1 MRENKSREG
10 NYPVV
15 PTERILRNFRQLSHH
30 NDSISQMA
38 SWLSFYRS
46 SGEQLCSLFG
56 EAFVDKSLRE
66 EERLAIF
73 YVFHEMV
80 TRAITVDDESKKFF
94 LIGYEQFLLTAAPIV
109 SRLTFEQRSP
119 YLQVVRLWQAHQ
131 RFPQNVCERLR
142 LLFNSQSGAGVPVV
156 SFILNLPIIL
166 GNQDSLKNPSILDK
180 RDKKFTLDVIKSLN
194 RIKEGYELAVKAG
207 CNKATSDDAN
217 LDSGNPGENGD
228 SDDLNSEMQ
237 VTSESQ
243 PLSPAQEA
251 EQTFKER
258 IDLYKESLDKIT
270 DASILLSQC
279 LQDELKSFNEIK
291 RLLEEISDKS
301 REE

>member
-1 MRENKSREG
+1 MRDNKGREE
-10 NYPVV
+10 NYPMV
-15 PTERILRNFRQLSHH
+15 PTDRILRNFKQLSHH

-80 TRAITVDDESKKFF
+80 TRAITNDDESRNFF
-94 LIGYEQFLLTAAPIV
+94 LIGYEQFLLTAAPII

-119 YLQVVRLWQAHQ
+119 YLQVVRLWQSHQ

-142 LLFNSQSGAGVPVV
+142 LLFNSQSGNQE
-156 SFILNLPIIL
+156 NLR
-166 GNQDSLKNPSILDK
+166 NPSLLDK

-194 RIKEGYELAVKAG
+194 RIKEGYELAVNAG
-207 CNKATSDDAN
+207 SISKKLASNSSSNINDVTNSNSGLTGGSSPTESQEPIISEDDA
-217 LDSGNPGENGD
+217 ENMIRQ
-228 SDDLNSEMQ
+228 S
-237 VTSESQ
+237 
-243 PLSPAQEA
+243 
-251 EQTFKER
+251 
-258 IDLYKESLDKIT
+258 IDQYKESLDKIT

-279 LQDELKSFNEIK
+279 LQDELKSFNDIK
-291 RLLEEISDKS
+291 RILEDISAEDK
-301 REE
+301 E

>member
-1 MRENKSREG
+1 MRESKSREG

-80 TRAITVDDESKKFF
+80 TRSITVDDESKKFF

-142 LLFNSQSGAGVPVV
+142 LLFNSQSG
-156 SFILNLPIIL
+156 
-166 GNQDSLKNPSILDK
+166 NQDSLKNPSILDK

-207 CNKATSDDAN
+207 CNKATSEDAN
-217 LDSGNPGENGD
+217 LDSWSLGENGD
-228 SDDLNSEMQ
+228 NDDLNSEVQ
-237 VTSESQ
+237 VTSESK

-258 IDLYKESLDKIT
+258 IELYKESLDKIT

-291 RLLEEISDKS
+291 RLLGEISDKN

>member
-1 MRENKSREG
+1 MKENKTREES
-10 NYPVV
+10 YPVV
-15 PTERILRNFRQLSHH
+15 PTDRILRNFKQLSHH

-80 TRAITVDDESKKFF
+80 TRTITIDDESRKFF
-94 LIGYEQFLLTAAPIV
+94 LIGYEQFLLTAAPII

-142 LLFNSQSGAGVPVV
+142 LLFNSQSG
-156 SFILNLPIIL
+156 
-166 GNQDSLKNPSILDK
+166 NQESLRNPSILDK
-180 RDKKFTLDVIKSLN
+180 RDKKFTLDIIKSLN

-207 CNKATSDDAN
+207 SNREIATNDGGNTNNAETKTVTDDAN
-217 LDSGNPGENGD
+217 
-228 SDDLNSEMQ
+228 SDTIIID
-237 VTSESQ
+237 TSFSTEPRSLAPEETEKIMRQ
-243 PLSPAQEA
+243 SI
-251 EQTFKER
+251 EQ
-258 IDLYKESLDKIT
+258 YKESLDKIT

-279 LQDELKSFNEIK
+279 LQDELKSFNDIK
-291 RLLEEISDKS
+291 RILEEISTED
-301 REE
+301 RED

>member
-142 LLFNSQSGAGVPVV
+142 LLFNSQSG
-156 SFILNLPIIL
+156 
-166 GNQDSLKNPSILDK
+166 NQDSLKNPSILDK